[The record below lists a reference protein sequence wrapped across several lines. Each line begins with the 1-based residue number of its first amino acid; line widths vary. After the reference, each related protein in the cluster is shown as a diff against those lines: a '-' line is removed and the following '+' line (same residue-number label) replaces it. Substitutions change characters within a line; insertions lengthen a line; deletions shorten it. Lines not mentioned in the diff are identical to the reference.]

1 MKLTQTN
8 ISNIVIHFFDEV
20 NQVFDGNLKF
30 YLIIPLLYWIMN
42 LQIVKNNHDLTMEI
56 DRLFLEVIEKKYNII
71 LNIEE
76 KANIFVLK
84 CAIVT

>member
-1 MKLTQTN
+1 
-8 ISNIVIHFFDEV
+8 
-20 NQVFDGNLKF
+20 
-30 YLIIPLLYWIMN
+30 MN